1 MKNNDQ
7 VGTTID
13 PHNQNSN
20 INFQKFKKIIIPTIF

>member
-7 VGTTID
+7 VGTIID

-20 INFQKFKKIIIPTIF
+20 INFQNSKTFNPYNI